1 MLLLFDTVQ
10 LTIFSYFY
18 CYPIAL
24 YYDCQ
29 EADQLAIYT
38 AQLRSSTWGRGL
50 TPKTTRLQV
59 QHPNHSATQ
68 PPGSLFEFTWQFLEK
83 NVLVYLQALHH
94 QLKTSFLNKQRTSAR
109 CLICKCQKEL
119 FFLSGQ
125 RMERALLLVCWTWER
140 VIVLYSRERHWT
152 LIS

>member
-1 MLLLFDTVQ
+1 MTEIKHTVLEIPTARRQANQLFTQHSWGVQ
-10 LTIFSYFY
+10 LGVTENKSNEW
-18 CYPIAL
+18 
-24 YYDCQ
+24 Q
-29 EADQLAIYT
+29 
-38 AQLRSSTWGRGL
+38 GRGIE
-50 TPKTTRLQV
+50 PRMTRLLV

-119 FFLSGQ
+119 FFYLDSSWKEPYSWFAELGKGS
-125 RMERALLLVCWTWER
+125 
-140 VIVLYSRERHWT
+140 LYCILGKGTE
-152 LIS
+152 L

>member
-119 FFLSGQ
+119 FFYLDSSWKEPYSWFAELGKGS
-125 RMERALLLVCWTWER
+125 
-140 VIVLYSRERHWT
+140 LYCILGKGTE
-152 LIS
+152 L

>member
-1 MLLLFDTVQ
+1 MKFQ
-10 LTIFSYFY
+10 LPGGRPISY
-18 CYPIAL
+18 L
-24 YYDCQ
+24 HS
-29 EADQLAIYT
+29 T
-38 AQLRSSTWGRGL
+38 AGEFNLGWLRTNPMNGRVEELNPGWPDYKSWAPL
-50 TPKTTRLQV
+50 
-59 QHPNHSATQ
+59 NHSATQ

-125 RMERALLLVCWTWER
+125 LMERALLLIGLLNLGKGHC
-140 VIVLYSRERHWT
+140 IVF
-152 LIS
+152 

>member
-1 MLLLFDTVQ
+1 MTEIKHTVLEIPTARRQANQLFTQHSWGVQ
-10 LTIFSYFY
+10 LGVTENKSNEW
-18 CYPIAL
+18 
-24 YYDCQ
+24 Q
-29 EADQLAIYT
+29 
-38 AQLRSSTWGRGL
+38 GRGIE
-50 TPKTTRLQV
+50 PRMTRLLV

-125 RMERALLLVCWTWER
+125 LMERALLLVCWTRER

>member
-1 MLLLFDTVQ
+1 MLEIPTARRQANQLFTQHSWGVQ
-10 LTIFSYFY
+10 LGVTENKSNEW
-18 CYPIAL
+18 
-24 YYDCQ
+24 Q
-29 EADQLAIYT
+29 
-38 AQLRSSTWGRGL
+38 GRGIE
-50 TPKTTRLQV
+50 PRMTRLLV

-119 FFLSGQ
+119 FFYLDSSWKEPYSWFAELRKGS
-125 RMERALLLVCWTWER
+125 
-140 VIVLYSRERHWT
+140 LYCILGKGTE
-152 LIS
+152 L

>member
-1 MLLLFDTVQ
+1 MLEIPTARRQANQLFTQHSWGVQ
-10 LTIFSYFY
+10 LGVTENKSNEW
-18 CYPIAL
+18 
-24 YYDCQ
+24 Q
-29 EADQLAIYT
+29 
-38 AQLRSSTWGRGL
+38 GRGIE
-50 TPKTTRLQV
+50 PRMTRLLV

-119 FFLSGQ
+119 FFYLDSSWKEPYSWFAELGKGS
-125 RMERALLLVCWTWER
+125 
-140 VIVLYSRERHWT
+140 LYCILGKGTE
-152 LIS
+152 L